1 MLVYTSIYGG
11 YDPLRP
17 HPHHPNVE
25 AWVCFTDDPD
35 LRCEG
40 WETVVE
46 APRYEHPRLSA
57 KWRKCHPPAAER
69 SVWIDGS
76 MHVHNPEFFTTL
88 DGLIGD
94 GADMAFFP
102 HPDRDNIRDE
112 ATASLAIAFEK
123 YGGLDVQGQVDRY
136 EARKPIKPLGL
147 WASTT
152 FIRQHTLAVLEM
164 GAAWMA
170 HCELLTYQDQ
180 LSLPVLLDDYG
191 ITVAPIPYGLVSN
204 PWFLWCGHARDD

>member
-1 MLVYTSIYGG
+1 MIVYSSIYGG

-17 HPHHPNVE
+17 HPDHSGVE
-25 AWVCFTDDPD
+25 AWLCFTDDPG
-35 LRCEG
+35 LTCPG

-46 APRYEHPRLSA
+46 PARYEHPRLSA
-57 KWRKCHPPAAER
+57 KWRKTHPPDADR
-69 SVWIDGS
+69 SIWIDGS
-76 MHVHNPEFFTTL
+76 VGLVAASYVDVL
-88 DGLIGD
+88 DRLLD

-102 HPDRDNIRDE
+102 HPWRDNIRDE
-112 ATASLAIAFEK
+112 VGASAGMRK
-123 YGGLDVQGQVDRY
+123 YAGLDMDGQVALY
-136 EARKPIKPLGL
+136 EKRKGAQRGL

-152 FIRQHTLAVLEM
+152 FARNHTPAVLQM

-191 ITVAPIPYGLVSN
+191 ITVAPIPYNLVAN
-204 PWFLWCGHARDD
+204 PWFGWHGHGSDL